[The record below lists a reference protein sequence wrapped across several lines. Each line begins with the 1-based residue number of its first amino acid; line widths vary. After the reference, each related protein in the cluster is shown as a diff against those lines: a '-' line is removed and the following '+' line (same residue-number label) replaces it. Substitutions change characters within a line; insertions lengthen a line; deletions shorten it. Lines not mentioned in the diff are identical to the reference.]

1 VIPRAVVCVSR
12 AMRLGRLLAAAVLA
26 SAVCAADARAD
37 ALVYRCGPNICRAAP
52 NGTGKQR
59 LTTDGKPNGPLYAW
73 VSATRDGSRLAVVN
87 ATYSYVL
94 DGKGRRVTGKLP
106 RSGIQLIAEIS
117 PNGAQV
123 ATVDLVPEYLGNPPI
138 LHFQPYLFVMRSDGS
153 ERETTSRGPI
163 DTGWLGP
170 RLVRTDTSDSAP
182 FADGICLLVTNVDFQ
197 CERDVARD
205 PTHDLT
211 NPAFSPDGT
220 RVAVVQGPGVAN
232 PGAGPIVIYDV
243 ATAAPVRQL
252 VGGENTQPTWSPDG
266 KRIAFEH
273 GGDVYTVGAGGGR
286 PHRVLRNA
294 DQPTWVTAPACRSRA
309 RLKLRRHAVI
319 VTACAPQPGR
329 LTVTLRRNG
338 RPVAHKTVRATTGR
352 LVKLRFSRPS
362 GHLSAKARFRQRA
375 TTRR

>member
-1 VIPRAVVCVSR
+1 
-12 AMRLGRLLAAAVLA
+12 MTGRRIATLTALAVLA
-26 SAVCAADARAD
+26 SAAPASAD

-117 PNGAQV
+117 PSGAQV

-138 LHFQPYLFVMRSDGS
+138 LHFQPYLFVMKPDGS
-153 ERETTSRGPI
+153 QRETTSRGPI

-170 RLVRTDTSDSAP
+170 RLVRTDTGPAP

-220 RVAVVQGPGVAN
+220 LVAVVQGPGPGM
-232 PGAGPIVIYDV
+232 PGAGPIVIYDT

-252 VGGENTQPTWSPDG
+252 AGGENTQPTWSPDG
-266 KRIAFEH
+266 LRLAFER
-273 GGDVYTVGAGGGR
+273 GGDVYTVLSGGGR
-286 PHRVLRNA
+286 AHRVLRGA

-309 RLKLRRHAVI
+309 RLKLRRHSVI

-338 RPVAHKTVRATTGR
+338 RPVAHKSVRAATGR
-352 LVKLRFSRPS
+352 VVRLRFSRPS
-362 GHLSAKARFRQRA
+362 GHLSAKARFRHRA
-375 TTRR
+375 TTLR